1 VLEKTRAIDMTG
13 EELADAAERIRQCPG
28 VLDVS
33 MGAAIG
39 KKGRP
44 LTWFRVLARE
54 DALDAVRLAC
64 LQQTSTLGLRWRIE
78 ERVVL
83 AREERR
89 GGDGARV
96 KAATRPDGSVTVKM
110 ESDDLHDARDLADR
124 RRRQHD
130 AEQDAGS

>member
-1 VLEKTRAIDMTG
+1 MTG

-28 VLDVS
+28 VVDVS
-33 MGAAIG
+33 LGAAVG

-44 LTWFRVLARE
+44 LTTFRVLARE
-54 DALDAVRLAC
+54 EALEAVRSVC

-89 GGDGARV
+89 TGAGARV
-96 KAATRPDGSVTVKM
+96 KAATRPDGSVTVKA
-110 ESDDLHDARDLADR
+110 ESDDLRDARDLADR
-124 RRRQHD
+124 RRRQHAAERD
-130 AEQDAGS
+130 ATP